1 MRSQYDGVPEMEVED
16 KAAVVVVVGG
26 EMSGSSARAG
36 QVAASLQEEGSR
48 QGWMMHGQRQT
59 ATRCTEVVT
68 WAATPPAVVCSL
80 LHFHSERVVSVR
92 SSR

>member
-48 QGWMMHGQRQT
+48 QGWMMHGQR
-59 ATRCTEVVT
+59 
-68 WAATPPAVVCSL
+68 
-80 LHFHSERVVSVR
+80 
-92 SSR
+92 